1 MVLRVKSLF
10 LDSDPIG
17 RVPFLSS
24 MSRKVWRRKEV
35 DALKTNRL
43 RILLVEDDDDSAD
56 VLLSLLEDL
65 GYEVVRTKCTLAV
78 LQLVDKPPYNFD
90 LVIVSQETPVQSGAD
105 LAEDMVRIG
114 PSIPVIVYVDHVDR
128 ALMDRARKVG
138 FLVIKKHDYPWN
150 LLTWVG
156 RRLQS

>member
-1 MVLRVKSLF
+1 
-10 LDSDPIG
+10 
-17 RVPFLSS
+17 

-43 RILLVEDDDDSAD
+43 RILLVEGNDDSAEI
-56 VLLSLLEDL
+56 LLSLLEDL
-65 GYEVVRTKCTLAV
+65 GYEVIRTKCTLAV

-114 PSIPVIVYVDHVDR
+114 PSMPVILYVDHVDR
-128 ALMDRARKVG
+128 VLLERARKVG
-138 FLVIKKHDYPWN
+138 FSVIKKQDNPWN

-156 RRLQS
+156 HCLQS